1 MTTNGAWLALLTAFG
16 LLTNAAQGAVV
27 SYAFSG
33 DVTSVLGDGD
43 IAQSDKFQGVFTYD
57 TVATDMTGS
66 ALEGTYAWVAAPYGL
81 SFSTDTGLSFGSV
94 DFFDVHVNPAAAYG
108 YDRAWIGGT
117 NVSRDIDLN
126 PMSQLQ
132 SVIYLDGKP
141 NTSAWLGN
149 SDRPPAFLPGPND
162 PLTANIKFAYSVA
175 DYSAQG
181 GLQSPRFAFEGV
193 ITELTR
199 LGVADSSTVPAD
211 SSSPVHAG
219 GGAQA
224 VGGIDAAI
232 NATTAGVFSSSYFA
246 VSPNDLP
253 DDKAFAPGTFS
264 LGIPGTALQ
273 YWDLTYT
280 GAFDTPA
287 TLTFGFDPRLVPNPS
302 NVGIW
307 HYNHS
312 NTWEYLGGTL
322 FGNSITIET
331 DSFSPFALA
340 LAPNSSPGSAETPEP
355 TSVLA
360 WAGFAVFGLFARRQ
374 GICRRARKQ
383 KA

>member
-232 NATTAGVFSSSYFA
+232 NATTAGVFSS
-246 VSPNDLP
+246 
-253 DDKAFAPGTFS
+253 
-264 LGIPGTALQ
+264 
-273 YWDLTYT
+273 
-280 GAFDTPA
+280 
-287 TLTFGFDPRLVPNPS
+287 R
-302 NVGIW
+302 
-307 HYNHS
+307 
-312 NTWEYLGGTL
+312 
-322 FGNSITIET
+322 
-331 DSFSPFALA
+331 
-340 LAPNSSPGSAETPEP
+340 
-355 TSVLA
+355 
-360 WAGFAVFGLFARRQ
+360 
-374 GICRRARKQ
+374 
-383 KA
+383 